1 MYQVIIVFHVLVG
14 LGVIGLIL
22 MQQGKGADA
31 GAAFG
36 SGASGT
42 IFGARGS
49 SSFLS
54 RTTAIFAALF
64 FTTSLGLA
72 ILGGKQVESKDI
84 MDAPAAQSE
93 VPLINSGEAPA
104 TSPLGGQ
111 QAVNPQ
117 QSTAEVPA
125 APATNAEVPP
135 ALQAPVTAGA
145 QTKEAQPAPKK

>member
-1 MYQVIIVFHVLVG
+1 MYQIIIVFHVLVG
-14 LGVIGLIL
+14 LAVIGLVL

-64 FTTSLGLA
+64 FATSLGLA
-72 ILGGKQVESKDI
+72 VLGGNEVQSTDI
-84 MDAPAAQSE
+84 MEAPAVESE
-93 VPLINSGEAPA
+93 VPLINNSN
-104 TSPLGGQ
+104 S
-111 QAVNPQ
+111 
-117 QSTAEVPA
+117 EVPA
-125 APATNAEVPP
+125 APSVSGQQAEQPQLP
-135 ALQAPVTAGA
+135 AGSAELPVT
-145 QTKEAQPAPKK
+145 QTPPSVSTEQQTSPKE